1 MRSTQVSL
9 TGLYV
14 HRLPI
19 DKTSWPLKHQH
30 NPPNPTKSAPKLF
43 PTHFKEV
50 NSIVDE
56 LYLSYKQNR
65 KQLLYS
71 LKPFQ
76 RWASQCGDERHN
88 RQGLLIFSFN
98 TWGNCGSKSKEKM
111 LKNTLVISGRT
122 RTQKTQFFSFPK
134 LRLLPNTP
142 WLRWRHTRCILLLSP
157 LKSTQLPIGTRLR
170 NRSNSITQVGILVDT
185 ILDNYLGWWFGGFVR
200 ACFFPSR
207 SNHTF
212 DQTNYF
218 NQ

>member
-9 TGLYV
+9 IGLYI

-19 DKTSWPLKHQH
+19 GKTSWPLKHQH

-43 PTHFKEV
+43 PTHFKKV

-56 LYLSYKQNR
+56 LYLSYKQNE

-76 RWASQCGDERHN
+76 WWASQCGDAMHN
-88 RQGLLIFSFN
+88 KQGLLIFSFN
-98 TWGNCGSKSKEKM
+98 TWGNWGSKSKEKM
-111 LKNTLVISGRT
+111 RKNTLVLSGRT
-122 RTQKTQFFSFPK
+122 RPQKTQFFSFPK

-142 WLRWRHTRCILLLSP
+142 WLQWRHTSFILLLSH
-157 LKSTQLPIGTRLR
+157 LKSTQLPIRTRLC
-170 NRSNSITQVGILVDT
+170 NRSNSIIQVGILVDT
-185 ILDNYLGWWFGGFVR
+185 ILDNCLGWWFGAFVR
-200 ACFFPSR
+200 ACFFPRR

-212 DQTNYF
+212 DQTDYF